1 MVLKYKFRNTK
12 KKTAANKKKRST
24 HKKRGGGIVDSIQSL
39 FSNKP
44 TDNTIDTDNFKNDII
59 KKLIEIRDISNS
71 IIDSKN
77 KNYSQSNIQN
87 KQKNLQNKIN
97 ELNQLVENVSD
108 KVNREMKLS
117 VNELLSINTN
127 STIPSNRNEE
137 ISLIWFINRLVIL
150 SIEQKDLLID
160 ILKQKG
166 FKFNADILEKSI
178 KSQYSRR
185 NENESIRR
193 QEQEKRRTTMEIQQ
207 LEQARLNMETESR
220 LKSETEARLKD
231 KKTLRKL
238 KKTEE
243 EARLQAELE
252 ARLKVIDE
260 EARLKAVE
268 EARLKAV
275 EEARL
280 KVIEDARLKV
290 LEEARLKVIEEA
302 RLKVIEEARVKA
314 EQEEAVIL
322 EFWLQ
327 FIKIDEINYMK
338 NVLSDETSMCNFIHD
353 IIPAYKVTDT
363 LSPDKKNML
372 CKLLIILGF
381 LSKKLENE
389 CTILFKGGKAIQ
401 LNSYNNPEYS
411 EYISDDIDILIMN
424 VTNKKYTPRFI
435 SEQIGKFIVWIINKN
450 NKDILSLEDKKID
463 DEMSIYKIS
472 YKEKASNPK
481 TSIYTAMVDINY
493 KDIDEDIKR
502 IYEFKGS
509 NTIEFKYKEIVLKFK
524 LPNIT
529 SLIMERIFFFYNY
542 SSDTKLS
549 KRYALFFDKI
559 YKSLNYL
566 LKVDPSYRTETDMI
580 KRTKLVISN
589 TILFMNEFMKKKLDI
604 DIFEQY
610 DIFNPNEKNPY
621 SNTYYFIHNI
631 ENVPP
636 SSVTLF
642 YNKS

>member
-1 MVLKYKFRNTK
+1 
-12 KKTAANKKKRST
+12 
-24 HKKRGGGIVDSIQSL
+24 
-39 FSNKP
+39 
-44 TDNTIDTDNFKNDII
+44 
-59 KKLIEIRDISNS
+59 
-71 IIDSKN
+71 
-77 KNYSQSNIQN
+77 
-87 KQKNLQNKIN
+87 
-97 ELNQLVENVSD
+97 
-108 KVNREMKLS
+108 
-117 VNELLSINTN
+117 
-127 STIPSNRNEE
+127 
-137 ISLIWFINRLVIL
+137 L

-193 QEQEKRRTTMEIQQ
+193 QEQEKRRAAMEIQQ
-207 LEQARLNMETESR
+207 LEQARLKSQTES
-220 LKSETEARLKD
+220 KIKD
-231 KKTLRKL
+231 KKILRKL

-260 EARLKAVE
+260 EARLKS
-268 EARLKAV
+268 
-275 EEARL
+275 
-280 KVIEDARLKV
+280 I
-290 LEEARLKVIEEA
+290 EEARLKVIEEA

-338 NVLSDETSMCNFIHD
+338 NVLSNETSMCNFIHD

-424 VTNKKYTPRFI
+424 VTNKNYTPRFI
-435 SEQIGKFIVWIINKN
+435 SEQIGKFIVWLINKN

-472 YKEKASNPK
+472 YKEEARNQKI
-481 TSIYTAMVDINY
+481 SIYTAMVDINY

-642 YNKS
+642 YNNKS

>member
-12 KKTAANKKKRST
+12 KKTINKKKRST

-59 KKLIEIRDISNS
+59 KKLIEIRDISNN
-71 IIDSKN
+71 IIDSK
-77 KNYSQSNIQN
+77 KKGYTLVNIQN
-87 KQKNLQNKIN
+87 KQNNLQNKIN

-108 KVNREMKLS
+108 NVNREMKLS
-117 VNELLSINTN
+117 VNDLLTINTN

-193 QEQEKRRTTMEIQQ
+193 QEQEKRRAAMEIQQ
-207 LEQARLNMETESR
+207 LEQARLKSQTES
-220 LKSETEARLKD
+220 KIKD
-231 KKTLRKL
+231 KKILRKL

-252 ARLKVIDE
+252 ARLKVID
-260 EARLKAVE
+260 
-268 EARLKAV
+268 
-275 EEARL
+275 
-280 KVIEDARLKV
+280 
-290 LEEARLKVIEEA
+290 EEARLKVIEEA

-338 NVLSDETSMCNFIHD
+338 NVLSNETSMCNFIHD

-424 VTNKKYTPRFI
+424 VTNKNYTPRFI
-435 SEQIGKFIVWIINKN
+435 SEQIGKFIVWLINKN

-472 YKEKASNPK
+472 YKEEARNQKI
-481 TSIYTAMVDINY
+481 SIYTAMVDINY

-642 YNKS
+642 YNNKS

>member
-1 MVLKYKFRNTK
+1 MVLKHKFRNTK
-12 KKTAANKKKRST
+12 KKTTNKKKRST

-44 TDNTIDTDNFKNDII
+44 TNNTIDTDNFKNDII
-59 KKLIEIRDISNS
+59 QKLMEIRDISNS

-137 ISLIWFINRLVIL
+137 ISLIWFINRLIIL
-150 SIEQKDLLID
+150 SIEQKELLIG

-166 FKFNADILEKSI
+166 FKFNADIVERSI
-178 KSQYSRR
+178 QGQYSRR

-193 QEQEKRRTTMEIQQ
+193 QEQEKRRRDMEIQQ
-207 LEQARLNMETESR
+207 LEQARLNMEVESR
-220 LKSETEARLKD
+220 LKSETESRLKD

-268 EARLKAV
+268 DARLKAIEYARLKVLEEARLKAV

-280 KVIEDARLKV
+280 KAV
-290 LEEARLKVIEEA
+290 EEARL
-302 RLKVIEEARVKA
+302 KA

-327 FIKIDEINYMK
+327 FITKYELDYMN
-338 NVLSDETSMCNFIHD
+338 NVLSDEINMCKFIHD
-353 IIPAYKVTDT
+353 KIPAYKVTDT

-372 CKLLIILGF
+372 CKLLIILGV

-401 LNSYNNPEYS
+401 LNSYNNPTYP

-589 TILFMNEFMKKKLDI
+589 TILFMNEFMEKKLDI
-604 DIFEQY
+604 DIIEQY
-610 DIFNPNEKNPY
+610 NIFNPNEKNPH
-621 SNTYYFIHNI
+621 SNTYYFINNI
-631 ENVPP
+631 ETVPP
-636 SSVTLF
+636 SSATIV
-642 YNKS
+642 YKNNKSK

>member
-12 KKTAANKKKRST
+12 KKTTNKKKRST

-77 KNYSQSNIQN
+77 KKYSQSNIQN

-137 ISLIWFINRLVIL
+137 ISLIWFINRLIIL
-150 SIEQKDLLID
+150 SIEQKELLIG
-160 ILKQKG
+160 ILKRKG
-166 FKFNADILEKSI
+166 FKFNADIVERSI
-178 KSQYSRR
+178 QGQYSRR

-193 QEQEKRRTTMEIQQ
+193 QEQEKRRRDMEIQQ
-207 LEQARLNMETESR
+207 LEQATLNMETESR

-238 KKTEE
+238 KKIEE
-243 EARLQAELE
+243 EAELE
-252 ARLKVIDE
+252 ARLKAIDEETRLKAVEETRLKVLEEARLKVLE
-260 EARLKAVE
+260 EARLKAV
-268 EARLKAV
+268 
-275 EEARL
+275 
-280 KVIEDARLKV
+280 
-290 LEEARLKVIEEA
+290 EEARLKVIEEA

-509 NTIEFKYKEIVLKFK
+509 KTIELEYKEIVLKFK

-549 KRYALFFDKI
+549 MRYALFFDKI

-566 LKVDPSYRTETDMI
+566 LKVDPTYRTETDTI
-580 KRTKLVISN
+580 KRTKQVISN
-589 TILFMNEFMKKKLDI
+589 TILFMNKFMKNKLDI

-610 DIFNPNEKNPY
+610 NIFNPNEKKNPY
-621 SNTYYFIHNI
+621 SNTYYFINNI
-631 ENVPP
+631 ETAPP
-636 SSVTLF
+636 SSATIV
-642 YNKS
+642 YENNK

>member
-12 KKTAANKKKRST
+12 KKTTNKKKRST

-77 KNYSQSNIQN
+77 KKYSQSNIQN

-137 ISLIWFINRLVIL
+137 ISLIWFINRLIIL
-150 SIEQKDLLID
+150 SIEQKELLIG
-160 ILKQKG
+160 ILKRKG
-166 FKFNADILEKSI
+166 FKFNADIVERSI
-178 KSQYSRR
+178 QGQYSRR

-193 QEQEKRRTTMEIQQ
+193 QEQEKRRRDMEIQQ
-207 LEQARLNMETESR
+207 LEQATLNMETESR

-238 KKTEE
+238 KKIEE
-243 EARLQAELE
+243 EAELE
-252 ARLKVIDE
+252 ARLKAIDEETRLKAVEETRLKVLEEARLKVLE
-260 EARLKAVE
+260 EARLKAV
-268 EARLKAV
+268 
-275 EEARL
+275 
-280 KVIEDARLKV
+280 
-290 LEEARLKVIEEA
+290 EEARLKVIEEA

-463 DEMSIYKIS
+463 DEMSIYKII
-472 YKEKASNPK
+472 YKEKACNQK
-481 TSIYTAMVDINY
+481 NSIYYSLVFINY
-493 KDIDEDIKR
+493 KDIDVDIKL
-502 IYEFKGS
+502 IYEFKCS
-509 NTIEFKYKEIVLKFK
+509 
-524 LPNIT
+524 
-529 SLIMERIFFFYNY
+529 
-542 SSDTKLS
+542 
-549 KRYALFFDKI
+549 
-559 YKSLNYL
+559 
-566 LKVDPSYRTETDMI
+566 
-580 KRTKLVISN
+580 
-589 TILFMNEFMKKKLDI
+589 
-604 DIFEQY
+604 
-610 DIFNPNEKNPY
+610 
-621 SNTYYFIHNI
+621 
-631 ENVPP
+631 
-636 SSVTLF
+636 
-642 YNKS
+642 